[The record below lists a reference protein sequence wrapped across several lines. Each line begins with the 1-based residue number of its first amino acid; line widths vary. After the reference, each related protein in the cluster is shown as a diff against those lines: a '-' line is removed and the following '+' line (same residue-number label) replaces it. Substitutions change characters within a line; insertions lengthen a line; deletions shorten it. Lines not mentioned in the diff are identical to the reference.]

1 VNTFFRILGF
11 VRPYKGLVFWSL
23 IFGAIFS
30 ALSALSIA
38 VVQPIFQLLFDN
50 IAPPMSQAD
59 AGLLSRVKDSFY
71 TAIIQFIGVNSTKS
85 SALVRLGV
93 LIIAIFV
100 LKNIAKYVCSTL
112 TTLLNESLIRSI
124 REQVFDKMLHFSM
137 DFFTAHKGGHLVSII
152 TNDVTAVQGSVT
164 AATLALAREPLQ
176 ILLFLLMLLSL
187 SPFLTLVAFA
197 TSICALLLIR
207 VATKALRRYAERM
220 HSVMANFTSVLQEAL
235 GGIRIIKAF
244 SMEERVI
251 GLFTTQTRGY
261 VRAAAKYQRVY
272 DIVPA
277 TSEIFAIIALSVVL
291 YVGGQQVFSGQLRSH
306 ELITF
311 LFALFSIM
319 SPITNVASLPAQVQR
334 GLVSAESIF
343 GILDR
348 EPSVENGTQSASGF
362 EREIQVNNLHFAY
375 QKGRPILNDISFTV
389 QKGRK
394 IALVGGSGSGKS
406 TMCDLLIRLYDPSAG
421 QILLD
426 GVDIRQ
432 FTFRSYRRFFG
443 VVSQESLLFNDTIAN
458 NIRFGSLGEVS
469 DAQVH
474 EAARIA
480 NAAEFIEKMP
490 DGYNT
495 YIGDRGALLS
505 GGQKQ
510 RLAIARALVGNPAI
524 LVFDEATSALD
535 SESERLV
542 QEAINSVLENRTA
555 IIIAHRLSTIVG
567 ADEILV
573 FDEGRILERG
583 THTELLA
590 TKGIYS
596 YLYDIQF
603 GRASTP
609 IGTESEVN

>member
-1 VNTFFRILGF
+1 MKTFFRLLHF
-11 VRPYKGLVFWSL
+11 VQPYRWLVIWALF
-23 IFGAIFS
+23 FGAVFS

-38 VVQPIFQLLFDN
+38 IVQPIFQLLFDN
-50 IAPPMSQAD
+50 VSLPVSSAD
-59 AGLLSRVKDSFY
+59 SGVLSRVKDSFY
-71 TAIIQFIGVNSTKS
+71 SSIIHFIGIGETKS
-85 SALVRLGV
+85 SALIRLGV
-93 LIIAIFV
+93 LIIFIFI
-100 LKNIAKYVCSTL
+100 LKNISKYCCNIL
-112 TTLLNESLIRSI
+112 TTLLNENLIRSI
-124 REQVFDKMLHFSM
+124 RERLFTKMLHFSM
-137 DFFTAHKGGHLVSII
+137 DFFTAQKGGHLVSII
-152 TNDVTAVQGSVT
+152 TNDVAAVQGSVT

-176 ILLFLLMLLSL
+176 IVLFLLMLVSL
-187 SPFLTLVAFA
+187 SPFLTLVAFG

-207 VATKALRRYAERM
+207 IATKTLRRYAERM
-220 HSVMANFTSVLQEAL
+220 QTVMSNFTSVLQETL

-251 GLFTTQTRGY
+251 NLFTMQTRGY
-261 VRAAAKYQRVY
+261 VRAASKYQRVY

-291 YVGGQQVFSGQLRSH
+291 YVGGQQVFSGEMRSH

-319 SPITNVASLPAQVQR
+319 SPITNVVSLPAQVQR
-334 GLVSAESIF
+334 GLVAAETVF

-348 EPSVENGTQSASGF
+348 EPTVENGTQNAPNF
-362 EREIQVNNLHFAY
+362 EQEIRVDKVQFAY
-375 QKGRPILNDISFTV
+375 QQGRSVLSDISFSIA
-389 QKGRK
+389 KGRK

-406 TMCDLLIRLYDPSAG
+406 TMCDLLIRLYDPSEG
-421 QILLD
+421 HIFLD
-426 GVDIRQ
+426 GTDIRQ
-432 FTFRSYRRFFG
+432 FTFDSYRRFFG

-458 NIRFGSLGEVS
+458 NIRFGSMGVITDS
-469 DAQVH
+469 QVH

-480 NAAEFIEKMP
+480 NAAEFIEKLP

-495 YIGDRGALLS
+495 FIGDRGVLLS

-535 SESERLV
+535 SESERFV
-542 QEAINSVLENRTA
+542 QEAINNVLEDRTA

-573 FDEGRILERG
+573 FNEGRIIERG
-583 THTELLA
+583 NHTELLA
-590 TKGIYS
+590 QKGMYS
-596 YLYDIQF
+596 RLYDIQF
-603 GRASTP
+603 GTP
-609 IGTESEVN
+609 

>member
-1 VNTFFRILGF
+1 MSTFFRILSF
-11 VRPYKGLVFWSL
+11 VKPYQWLVLWSL
-23 IFGAIFS
+23 FFGALFS
-30 ALSALSIA
+30 ALTAISIA
-38 VVQPIFQLLFDN
+38 IVQPIFQLLFDN
-50 IAPPMSQAD
+50 IALPVSPPEANI
-59 AGLLSRVKDSFY
+59 LSRMKDSFY
-71 TAIIQFIGVNSTKS
+71 TTIVQFIGVGETKS
-85 SALVRLGV
+85 SALIRLGGF
-93 LIIAIFV
+93 IILVFT
-100 LKNIAKYVCSTL
+100 LKNIAKYCCNIL
-112 TTLLNESLIRSI
+112 TTLLNENLIRSI
-124 REQVFDKMLHFSM
+124 RERVFDKMLHFSM
-137 DFFTAHKGGHLVSII
+137 DFFTAHKDGHLISII
-152 TNDVTAVQGSVT
+152 SNDVAAVQGSVT
-164 AATLALAREPLQ
+164 AATLTLAREPLQ
-176 ILLFLLMLLSL
+176 IVLFLLMLLSL
-187 SPFLTLVAFA
+187 SPFLTLVAFG

-207 VATKALRRYAERM
+207 IATKALRRYAERM
-220 HSVMANFTSVLQEAL
+220 QRVMANFTSVLQEAL

-251 GLFTTQTRGY
+251 NLFTTQTRGY

-291 YVGGQQVFSGQLRSH
+291 YVGGQQVFSGQLQSH

-334 GLVSAESIF
+334 GLVAAETIF

-348 EPSVENGTQSASGF
+348 EPSVENGTLTASEF
-362 EREIQVNNLHFAY
+362 KNEIRVNNVHFAY
-375 QKGRPILNDISFTV
+375 QKGRPILHDVSFTV

-406 TMCDLLIRLYDPSAG
+406 TMCDILIRLYDPLAG
-421 QILLD
+421 QVLMD

-432 FTFRSYRRFFG
+432 FTFSSYRRFFG
-443 VVSQESLLFNDTIAN
+443 VVSQESLLFNDSIAN
-458 NIRFGSLGEVS
+458 NIRFGASGEVS
-469 DAQVH
+469 DEYIQ

-480 NAAEFIEKMP
+480 NAEEFIKKLP

-495 YIGDRGALLS
+495 HIGDRGVLLS

-555 IIIAHRLSTIVG
+555 IIIAHRLSTIVS

-573 FDEGRILERG
+573 FDEGRIAERG
-583 THTELLA
+583 SHNELL
-590 TKGIYS
+590 TQKGLYS
-596 YLYDIQF
+596 RLYDIQF
-603 GRASTP
+603 GLGVS
-609 IGTESEVN
+609 